1 VGVTRVGRIFVHT
14 DGFGWVSRKLRPAR
28 NAPMAAELS
37 PDQERQAQI
46 LAGLLQAQ
54 ARDAMLDAAR
64 LPVASPDSQLLGG
77 TRFEVRDRLLAL
89 LADAY
94 ETHLGQKKTPPASPT
109 ASTALTAADAPTST
123 RTGRGPS

>member
-1 VGVTRVGRIFVHT
+1 
-14 DGFGWVSRKLRPAR
+14 
-28 NAPMAAELS
+28 MAAELS
-37 PDQERQAQI
+37 PDQERQAQV